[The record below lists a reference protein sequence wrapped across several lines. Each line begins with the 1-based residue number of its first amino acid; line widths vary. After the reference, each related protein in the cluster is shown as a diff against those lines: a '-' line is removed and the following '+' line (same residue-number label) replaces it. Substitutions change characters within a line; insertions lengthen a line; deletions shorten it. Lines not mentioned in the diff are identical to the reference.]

1 MLSPIPDYLN
11 QVLDTCAADSG
22 ELAEYIPE
30 LAAVDPDRFAL
41 SLVTAEGDAYS
52 VGDHQDEFTI
62 QSISKPFVYGLA
74 LETLGFEA
82 VLDRVGV
89 EPSGESFS
97 EISLERNTGR
107 PLNPM
112 INAGA
117 LAAHALVASDASADI
132 GVERIRK
139 LLSAM
144 AGRELDIDEKVARS
158 ELDNAYR
165 NIALSNLLRSYD
177 VFTGD
182 PDAVVEG
189 YIRQCA
195 VRVTTADLGMM
206 AATLASGGIQ
216 PHTGEEIFSRPVVR
230 QVLSVM
236 ATCGM
241 YDAAGDWLT
250 TIGIPAKSGVS
261 GGIIGILPGQ
271 LGIAVFSPR
280 LDSHG
285 TSARGVQVCEHLSRD
300 MNLHLMDAP
309 MVAHSVMRRRR
320 EFGDGDTAVTL
331 LVLQGDLQFT
341 NAEALVRD
349 LIDEPIVTPRLVLD
363 LALVRSVFPAGSRVL
378 LEVVR
383 RLHLDGIE
391 VMFIDPEEHFPDPEV
406 GSGYRPLVLESIG
419 ELPMDLHWRREM
431 PGRVES

>member
-1 MLSPIPDYLN
+1 MRSPIPDYLT
-11 QVLDTCAADSG
+11 QVLDTCAPDSG
-22 ELAEYIPE
+22 ELAGYIPE

-52 VGDHQDEFTI
+52 VGDHQDAFTI

-82 VLDRVGV
+82 VLDHVGV
-89 EPSGESFS
+89 EPSGEAFS

-117 LAAHALVASDASADI
+117 LATHALVASTPPADS
-132 GVERIRK
+132 GVERILK
-139 LLSAM
+139 LLSSL

-158 ELDNAYR
+158 ELDNGYR
-165 NIALSNLLRSYD
+165 NLALANLLRSYD

-182 PDAVVEG
+182 PRAVVEG
-189 YIRQCA
+189 YVRQCA

-206 AATLASGGIQ
+206 AATLASGGLQ
-216 PHTGEEIFSRPVVR
+216 PHTGEQIFSRPVVR

-250 TIGIPAKSGVS
+250 TVGIPAKSGVS

-280 LDSHG
+280 LDPHG
-285 TSARGVQVCEHLSRD
+285 TSARGVEVCERLSGD

-309 MVAHSVMRRRR
+309 MVAHAVLRRRR
-320 EFGDGDTAVTL
+320 EFGNGDTAVTL

-341 NAEALVRD
+341 NVETIVRD

-378 LEVVR
+378 LEMVR

-406 GSGYRPLVLESIG
+406 GGGYRPAVLESIG
-419 ELPMDLHWRREM
+419 ELPMDLQWRRGL
-431 PGRVES
+431 PG